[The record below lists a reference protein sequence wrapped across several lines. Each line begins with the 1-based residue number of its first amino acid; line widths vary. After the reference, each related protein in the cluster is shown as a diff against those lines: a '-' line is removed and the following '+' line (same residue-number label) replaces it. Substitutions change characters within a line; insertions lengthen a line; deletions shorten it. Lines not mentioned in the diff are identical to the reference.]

1 MKLNVIVDEKGDLV
15 AATTGPVGY
24 PEELSSHMAHVD
36 SEWVASI
43 VPSPGQTVHQVE
55 VSDRLVEITNVVEF
69 HRELTSILR

>member
-1 MKLNVIVDEKGDLV
+1 MKLNVIVDEGGNLV
-15 AATTGPVGY
+15 AATTGPIGY
-24 PEELSSHMAHVD
+24 PEELSSHITHID

-43 VPSPGQTVHQVE
+43 VPSPGQTVHQIE